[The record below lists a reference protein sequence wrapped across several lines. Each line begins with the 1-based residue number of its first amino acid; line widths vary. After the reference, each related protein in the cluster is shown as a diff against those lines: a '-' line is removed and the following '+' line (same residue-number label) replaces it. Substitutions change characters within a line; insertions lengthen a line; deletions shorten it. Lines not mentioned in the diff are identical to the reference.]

1 MVYAGFLLLLTASL
15 YLGILYKSLAACTLF
30 LFLLLLLLIS
40 LVQLVYCRFFVKAE
54 LPESFLSTS
63 RQEPEPLTLRLIN
76 QGILPLPA
84 IRAELVLLDQSAKPV
99 DKKFV
104 QTFLPPRSR
113 RMLSFRFFSSYCG
126 KFQVRIKELRPQSF
140 LPGLSF
146 TKAANTS
153 AEVLFYPVFHSLPVD
168 ISEDIRYFYPET
180 QDFEEISSGLSFIY
194 GKDVRDF
201 QPGDRL
207 RQIHWKLSARTNA
220 LLVRSQGLPD
230 GFSVLFFLELNLSSA
245 KVSVR
250 SSFYECAAS
259 LCFSLLEENCP
270 HLLVWYDSQAQTLIR
285 CPVRNPEELDYAL
298 YYLFNSAFY
307 RETQDILSLYQQSYP
322 CDIYG
327 TALLLDGKLSLYRN
341 NQLLA
346 ALSPNWL
353 EQLGETQIII

>member
-1 MVYAGFLLLLTASL
+1 MIYACFILLIAVSL

-30 LFLLLLLLIS
+30 LFLLLLFLVS

-63 RQEPEPLTLRLIN
+63 REEPKPLTLRLMN
-76 QGILPLPA
+76 RGILPLPA
-84 IRAELVLLDQSAKPV
+84 IRAELVLLDQSAKPM

-104 QTFLPPRSR
+104 QAFLPPHSR

-140 LPGLSF
+140 LPGLGS

-153 AEVLFYPVFHSLPVD
+153 AEVLFYPVFHPLPLN
-168 ISEDIRYFYPET
+168 ISEYIRYFYPET
-180 QDFEEISSGLSFIY
+180 QDFEEISSGLSFTY
-194 GKDVRDF
+194 GRDVRDF
-201 QPGDRL
+201 QPGDRM
-207 RQIHWKLSARTNA
+207 RQIHWKLSARANT

-230 GFSVLFFLELNLSSA
+230 GFSILFFLELNLSSA
-245 KVSVR
+245 EAPTR

-270 HLLVWYDSQAQTLIR
+270 HLLVWYDSQAQALIR

-298 YYLFNSAFY
+298 YYLFYSAFY
-307 RETQDILSLYQQSYP
+307 RESQDILSLYQQSYP
-322 CDIYG
+322 GDIYG
-327 TALLLDGKLSLYRN
+327 TSLLLDGELNLYRN
-341 NQLLA
+341 NRLLA

-353 EQLGETQIII
+353 EQLEETQIII